1 MKKALLVFFSLLLVF
16 AGESFAKGKSSK
28 SATSRRA
35 KSSAESPKSA
45 KKSLEFTDA
54 RDKQKYRLVR
64 IANLEWFGDNL
75 NFKAEGSFCFGD
87 DENNCMAYGR
97 LYTWEAARNACPAG
111 FRLPSQ
117 ADFESLWT
125 AAGADFNAG
134 YLLKTTYGWKGE
146 TNGNDTLK
154 FSAMPAGNRFDDE
167 TYGNMDKFAFF
178 WSADDSLEGIE
189 PGNAR
194 VWYLTNKSMA
204 FGYTSKPKIFGFSV
218 RCVR

>member
-1 MKKALLVFFSLLLVF
+1 MLKRLSSLLSVLLVLSLTTAVV
-16 AGESFAKGKSSK
+16 AKPAKSKGAATSKSSK
-28 SATSRRA
+28 S
-35 KSSAESPKSA
+35 
-45 KKSLEFTDA
+45 KSLEFKDP

-75 NFKAEGSFCFGD
+75 NYKSEGSYCFGD
-87 DENNCMAYGR
+87 DDNNCMAYGR
-97 LYTWEAARNACPAG
+97 LYTWEAARTACPAG
-111 FRLPSQ
+111 FRLPTQ
-117 ADFESLWT
+117 ADFDSLWT

-134 YLLKTTYGWKGE
+134 YLLKTTYGWKGD

-189 PGNAR
+189 KGSAR
-194 VWYLTNKSMA
+194 VWYMTNKSMA
-204 FGYTSKPKIFGFSV
+204 FSYMSKPKIFGFSV

>member
-1 MKKALLVFFSLLLVF
+1 MKKVLFTVLALLLVF
-16 AGESFAKGKSSK
+16 AGASFAKGKPSK
-28 SATSRRA
+28 SAASKHA
-35 KSSAESPKSA
+35 KSSAASLKPA
-45 KKSLEFTDA
+45 KKSPEFKDP

-64 IANLEWFGDNL
+64 VANLEWFGDNL
-75 NFKAEGSFCFGD
+75 NYKADGSFCFGD

-97 LYTWEAARNACPAG
+97 LYTWEAARGACPAG
-111 FRLPSQ
+111 FRLPTH

-134 YLLKTTYGWKGE
+134 YLLKTAYGWKGE
-146 TNGNDTLK
+146 MNGNDTLR

-204 FGYTSKPKIFGFSV
+204 FGYTAKPKIFGFSV